1 LVFRTFSTAFS
12 TVRGSGELEQDA
24 SLTLRDY
31 LRIAA
36 RRKWIIILCAL
47 LAPASAVAV
56 SLQQEKLY
64 QASAD
69 VLLSRQN
76 LAAAL
81 TNTDDPLAA
90 QDPERHAETQVNV
103 ARVPRVLSQALA
115 GAGVSDRG
123 PDDLLERSNVS
134 AKPSADILVFRVT
147 DPDRRLAIR
156 LATAYAEAFTRYRRT
171 LDTAS
176 LKLARREAEAE
187 LAELQAAGEA
197 RSELYANLVEKERE
211 LRTLEALQ
219 TSNANLLRP
228 ARRAEQVQPRPLRN
242 GLIGLALGVLLGIGF
257 ALLRDALDTRVRSV
271 DEIAGALDLPLLG
284 RIAEPSRRI
293 RRKGGLVMREEPASS
308 LAEAFRM
315 LRTNVEFANVTR
327 GARLIMV
334 TSAVEGEGKSTTAA
348 NLAFAFARQGKRVA
362 LVELDLRRPSLAR
375 IVGLDGGPGIT
386 DAAVHWTSVDEAI
399 AHVTLSNGHGPPPNG
414 STNGHGSVAGKLDVL
429 VAGSLPPNPGEFVGT
444 RGVKDV
450 LRELRE
456 RYDLVLIDSPPLLH
470 VGDARAL
477 AAEVDAVLLVVRL
490 HIARKQYLA
499 ELRRALEAVPAQP
512 LGFVLA
518 GAELEEGY
526 GYESYAYYGS
536 KQPAKPAAAGARRAA
551 ELRDV

>member
-1 LVFRTFSTAFS
+1 
-12 TVRGSGELEQDA
+12 LEQDGT
-24 SLTLRDY
+24 TLRDY

-81 TNTDDPLAA
+81 TDTDDSLAA
-90 QDPERHAETQVNV
+90 QDPERLAETQVNV
-103 ARVPRVLSQALA
+103 ARVPRVLSRALV
-115 GAGVSDRG
+115 GADVFDRG
-123 PDDLLERSNVS
+123 PDDLLESSSVS

-147 DPDRRLAIR
+147 DPSRRLAIR
-156 LATAYAEAFTRYRRT
+156 LATSYAEAFTRYRRV

-176 LKLARREAEAE
+176 LKLARQEVREE
-187 LAELQAAGEA
+187 LTELEERGEV
-197 RSELYANLVEKERE
+197 RSQLYANLVEKEQE

-228 ARRAEQVQPRPLRN
+228 ARKAEQVQPRPVRN
-242 GLIGLALGVLLGIGF
+242 GLIGLALGLLLGIGF

-271 DEIAGALDLPLLG
+271 DEIAAGLDLPLLG
-284 RIAEPSRRI
+284 RLAEPPKRI

-308 LAEAFRM
+308 LAEAFRV
-315 LRTNVEFANVTR
+315 LRTNVDFANVTR
-327 GARLIMV
+327 GARLLMV
-334 TSAVEGEGKSTTAA
+334 TSAAEGEGKSTTAA
-348 NLAFAFARQGKRVA
+348 NLAFAFARQGKHVA

-375 IVGLDGGPGIT
+375 LVGLDGGPGIT
-386 DAAVHWTSVDEAI
+386 DVAVHWTPISEAI
-399 AHVTLSNGHGPPPNG
+399 ASVAVTDARAETTNG
-414 STNGHGSVAGKLDVL
+414 STNGHGTVAGKLDVL
-429 VAGSLPPNPGEFVGT
+429 VAGSLPPNPGEFVAT
-444 RGVKDV
+444 RGVRDV
-450 LRELRE
+450 LQDLRHL
-456 RYDLVLIDSPPLLH
+456 YDLVLIDSPPLLH

-477 AAEVDAVLLVVRL
+477 AAEVDALLLVVRL
-490 HIARKQYLA
+490 NIARKQYLA
-499 ELRRALEAVPAQP
+499 ELRRALESIPTAP

-536 KQPAKPAAAGARRAA
+536 KQPAKPNAAAGARRAA